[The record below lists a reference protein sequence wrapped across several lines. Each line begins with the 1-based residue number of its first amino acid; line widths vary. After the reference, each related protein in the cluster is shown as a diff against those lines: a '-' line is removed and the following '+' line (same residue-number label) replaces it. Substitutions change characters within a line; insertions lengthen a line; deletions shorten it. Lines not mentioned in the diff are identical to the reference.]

1 MIYMMA
7 IRQLMSGKAAEYK
20 EIETKLLIPGY
31 AKYGVKMVGHWN
43 TAIGNGNETVNIM
56 VFNDLA
62 QYQKFRE
69 EAPKDPVMRMVAIEV
84 KKEEGNRW
92 SI

>member
-56 VFNDLA
+56 FLMTWRNIKSSGRKRL
-62 QYQKFRE
+62 KIR
-69 EAPKDPVMRMVAIEV
+69 
-84 KKEEGNRW
+84 
-92 SI
+92 